1 MPTRRCTRTHSKL
14 VLLLA
19 AMAADGAA
27 IAADALQLPEDF
39 LEYLGSWEADDADWL
54 VANAAAVASAATV
67 SGTAPPQPG
76 PTMTEKRG
84 AAQSPA
90 TTEHK
95 P

>member
-1 MPTRRCTRTHSKL
+1 MPTRRRTRTHSKH

-19 AMAADGAA
+19 AMAAGGATS
-27 IAADALQLPEDF
+27 AADAPPLPADF

-67 SGTAPPQPG
+67 SGTAAPQPS
-76 PTMTEKRG
+76 PTMTETRG
-84 AAQSPA
+84 AAQTPA
-90 TTEHK
+90 TTERK